1 MKRRDEKMLWERY
14 TERARKV
21 MLHAEDWAISLRSPF
36 ISSEHILL
44 GLLEEEDTLAVQ
56 MLERL
61 GIDIRKMKSELE
73 SQLKAQAPAHPLI
86 GSPTLTA
93 PAKRVL
99 IRAADEARSMNDI
112 HLDTA
117 HLLLGLLKEREGL
130 AAKVLAKYG
139 VCYEEI
145 RKRLYELKSEA
156 ELPPKRRPVAPQTA
170 EDLTERAIEG
180 EFHPVSFWQRER
192 ERFVVALLRKEVPNI
207 LLLGNI
213 ETALLLV
220 QQFACE
226 LVNNS
231 LLRERH
237 MLRFDRSKF
246 QPVEQVAELL
256 NELQK
261 WESKPLLF
269 VGTVDDIFYWS
280 DVMLAAVQSRLMPVL
295 AIATPKQWEDFQD
308 RYPAAAS
315 TFVVITVDE
324 PNEEQTLEWLR
335 VHKSAYESFH
345 EVTVDDGALIAVV
358 NLAKERFA
366 NLPLLA
372 TAKNLLD
379 EVCAYPKV
387 KVSKLRP
394 EIQGIEAEISRL
406 ESEKDK
412 AISAS
417 DHERAAQIRP
427 QIAELQKQ
435 LDEALT
441 EHRRRFLEELSKV
454 TPETVQ
460 EFARLI

>member
-1 MKRRDEKMLWERY
+1 
-14 TERARKV
+14 
-21 MLHAEDWAISLRSPF
+21 
-36 ISSEHILL
+36 
-44 GLLEEEDTLAVQ
+44 
-56 MLERL
+56 
-61 GIDIRKMKSELE
+61 
-73 SQLKAQAPAHPLI
+73 
-86 GSPTLTA
+86 
-93 PAKRVL
+93 
-99 IRAADEARSMNDI
+99 
-112 HLDTA
+112 
-117 HLLLGLLKEREGL
+117 
-130 AAKVLAKYG
+130 
-139 VCYEEI
+139 
-145 RKRLYELKSEA
+145 
-156 ELPPKRRPVAPQTA
+156 
-170 EDLTERAIEG
+170 LTERAIEG

-379 EVCAYPKV
+379 EVCAHTKV
-387 KVSKLRP
+387 RASKLPP
-394 EIQGIEAEISRL
+394 EVQEMMAEISRL
-406 ESEKDK
+406 KSEKDK

-417 DHERAAQIRP
+417 DYERAAQIRA

-435 LDEALT
+435 LDEALI

-460 EFARLI
+460 EFARLM